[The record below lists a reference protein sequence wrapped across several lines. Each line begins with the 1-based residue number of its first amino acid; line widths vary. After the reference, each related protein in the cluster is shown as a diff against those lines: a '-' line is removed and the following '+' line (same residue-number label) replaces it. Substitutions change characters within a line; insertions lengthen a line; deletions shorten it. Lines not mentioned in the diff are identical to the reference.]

1 MPFGI
6 QPTHLIL
13 ILVVALLVF
22 GPSRLPEI
30 GRSFGSMLREFQTAT
45 KEATQGFQEGIATTP
60 VKKEE
65 PPTVATVPCKSC
77 GKALQVGSKFCP
89 ECGASQLA
97 APPPAQVQIAPQP
110 AAAEPAQAVVA
121 TPPSAVE
128 PVQAAATTQP
138 SAEEPVKTD
147 VA

>member
-1 MPFGI
+1 MPFGL

-45 KEATQGFQEGIATTP
+45 KEATQGFTQEIAASP

-65 PPTVATVPCKSC
+65 VATVPCVKC
-77 GKALQVGSKFCP
+77 NKPIQPGMKFCP
-89 ECGASQLA
+89 ECGA
-97 APPPAQVQIAPQP
+97 AQ
-110 AAAEPAQAVVA
+110 AEP
-121 TPPSAVE
+121 
-128 PVQAAATTQP
+128 TQTE
-138 SAEEPVKTD
+138 SSQTNITSS
-147 VA
+147 